1 MTTPR
6 KGPSPLS
13 QADEVWNLLY
23 RFLRHWPLVV
33 VVSLVGVTA
42 GYLYSQR
49 YRPVF
54 HSEAQVRVGDE
65 LDARSVPGQ
74 REDSSEMMDLPDNL
88 ASAFRARV
96 LVDAK
101 LKPIVAALAARRE
114 LAHLNELASTE
125 GQEELI
131 DHIKRLAQV
140 DAVTRRVYR
149 ISYDAKDPDLAQ
161 KVVQGMAEIGVA
173 DVIAQRNQ
181 SAERARIF
189 LTTEADRARQRMI
202 DAESEVVQF
211 VRSHPKLLVT
221 MSGADRTKLGLQA
234 ADKLLVSARSRKG
247 PPPLKALEAGSA
259 SPQVQAL
266 LSERAQQEATVA
278 QVEAAQRFDPLQQK
292 LAELDRMQ
300 QQIADLKTQHYTPE
314 YPEFRRITGEMEK
327 LQKEIREVRG
337 RRDPKLTEDLMAM
350 DAAKTKI
357 AAIDK
362 EVAILRRK
370 ALGGSAL
377 AADEQVLSAEAIY
390 ARLYRELETARAAYE
405 KLRER
410 ELDAQINEQ
419 LAKVKGNPAARIE
432 DPATRPGGPRGVS
445 RKMMTALCIALGLLS
460 GLLAG
465 AGRALTDPRIYT
477 VFDLSR
483 SSRLPVL
490 GRLPPGDSEPGWAA
504 LDLPEVVL
512 PPPEPPPAA
521 PARGY
526 EGRIVW
532 PRPVLTLPSSS
543 SVAKLPA
550 QSAVLSA
557 MSAAGPPDSAASR
570 KSPSRKSPPS
580 HKTPPS
586 GEYLIVSREPPAASG
601 ASVQS
606 ASFIGSN
613 QTSGPGASAHQA
625 SQESAIVKW
634 RAAASQKS
642 GALHLSAVG
651 YQVRLGALPKPPPP
665 HLVLL
670 SAPEGAR
677 AEQYRLLRLR
687 LQEQGDPRVMVITS
701 SRPGEGKTLCSANL
715 ALAFAEGGGPKVV
728 LVDTH
733 LSSAR
738 LSSMLGV
745 PAADRE
751 AAHAAH
757 DLRSGSPEVW
767 QYSPNLYLV
776 PASALG
782 DKVQRTAILS
792 SPEFAGLIADL
803 REAFDYVIIDV
814 PAISEAADAKLVMRH
829 ADAGILL
836 VRAQMTTTG
845 VVSTALDRL
854 GRSTVSGA
862 VLNVFS

>member
-1 MTTPR
+1 MTTLR

-13 QADEVWNLLY
+13 QTDEVWNLLY

-33 VVSLVGVTA
+33 VVSLIGVA
-42 GYLYSQR
+42 GGYLYGQR

-88 ASAFRARV
+88 ATAFRARV

-101 LKPIVAALAARRE
+101 LKPMVAELMRRPALSHLAE
-114 LAHLNELASTE
+114 LATTD

-161 KVVQGMAEIGVA
+161 QVVQGMAEIGVA

-189 LTTEADRARQRMI
+189 LTSETDRARQRMI
-202 DAESEVVQF
+202 DAETEVVQF
-211 VRSHPKLLVT
+211 VQSHPKLLVT
-221 MSGADRTKLGLQA
+221 MSGADRSKLGLQA
-234 ADKLLVSARSRKG
+234 ADKLLVSARSRKS
-247 PPPLKALEAGSA
+247 PPPLKALEASS

-266 LSERAQQEATVA
+266 LAERAQQEATVA

-292 LAELDRMQ
+292 LGEIDRLQ
-300 QQIADLKTQHYTPE
+300 QQLADLKTQHYTPE
-314 YPEFRRITGEMEK
+314 YPEYRRIAGEMERV
-327 LQKEIREVRG
+327 QKELREVRG
-337 RRDPKLTEDLMAM
+337 RRDPKVAEEMMAM
-350 DAAKTKI
+350 DAAKSKI

-362 EVAILRRK
+362 EVASLRRR
-370 ALGGSAL
+370 ALGGGSAL
-377 AADEQVLSAEAIY
+377 AADDQVLSAEAVY

-419 LAKVKGNPAARIE
+419 LAKVKGNPAARVE

-445 RKMMTALCIALGLLS
+445 RKMMIALCVALGLLA
-460 GLLAG
+460 GILAG

-490 GRLPPGDSEPGWAA
+490 GRLPPSDQAAGWTA

-512 PPPEPPPAA
+512 PPPESPPAVT
-521 PARGY
+521 RGY

-550 QSAVLSA
+550 QASVLSA
-557 MSAAGPPDSAASR
+557 MSAASSSDSTASR

-580 HKTPPS
+580 RKTPPS
-586 GEYLIVSREPPAASG
+586 GEYLIVPREPPSG
-601 ASVQS
+601 ASSSPAPVS
-606 ASFIGSN
+606 TALIPSN
-613 QTSGPGASAHQA
+613 QA

-642 GALHLSAVG
+642 GALHLSGLG
-651 YQVRLGALPKPPPP
+651 YQVRLGELPKPPPP

-670 SAPEGAR
+670 SAPDGER

-701 SRPGEGKTLCSANL
+701 SRPGEGKTLCSVNL
-715 ALAFAEGGGPKVV
+715 ALAYAEGGGPKVV

-733 LSSAR
+733 MNSAQLSA
-738 LSSMLGV
+738 LLGV
-745 PAADRE
+745 PAPGRGAADE
-751 AAHAAH
+751 ALEHN

-767 QYSPNLYLV
+767 QYSPNLFLV

-782 DKVQRTAILS
+782 NKAQRTAILS
-792 SPEFAGLIADL
+792 SPEFAGLLADL

-814 PAISEAADAKLVMRH
+814 PAISEAADAKLVLRH

-836 VRAQMTTTG
+836 VRAQKTTSS
-845 VVSTALDRL
+845 VVSTALDRI
-854 GRSTVSGA
+854 GRNTVSGT
-862 VLNVFS
+862 VLNVFN

>member
-33 VVSLVGVTA
+33 VVSLVGVTG

-101 LKPIVAALAARRE
+101 LKPIVAELAARRE
-114 LAHLNELASTE
+114 LAHLSELATPE

-161 KVVQGMAEIGVA
+161 QVVQGMAAIGVA

-234 ADKLLVSARSRKG
+234 ADKLLVSTRSRKG
-247 PPPLKALEAGSA
+247 PAPLKALEAGSA

-292 LAELDRMQ
+292 LSELDRMH

-314 YPEFRRITGEMEK
+314 YPEFRRISGEMEK

-337 RRDPKLTEDLMAM
+337 RRDPKVTEDLMAM

-362 EVAILRRK
+362 EVVILRRK
-370 ALGGSAL
+370 ALGSGAAL

-390 ARLYRELETARAAYE
+390 ARLYRELETSRAAYE

-432 DPATRPGGPRGVS
+432 DPATHPGGPRGVS

-490 GRLPPGDSEPGWAA
+490 GRLPPGDSQPGWAA

-512 PPPEPPPAA
+512 PPPEAPPAT

-532 PRPVLTLPSSS
+532 PRPVLSLPSSS

-557 MSAAGPPDSAASR
+557 MSTAAPADSAASR

-613 QTSGPGASAHQA
+613 QSTAPGANQA

-715 ALAFAEGGGPKVV
+715 ALAYAEGGGPKVV

-745 PAADRE
+745 PAADQ
-751 AAHAAH
+751 ALAHAAH

-767 QYSPNLYLV
+767 QYLPNLYLV

-782 DKVQRTAILS
+782 DKAQRTAVLS

-814 PAISEAADAKLVMRH
+814 PAISEAADAKLVLRH

-836 VRAQMTTTG
+836 VRAQMTTSG

-854 GRSTVSGA
+854 GRNTVSGA

>member
-33 VVSLVGVTA
+33 LVSLVGVVG

-74 REDSSEMMDLPDNL
+74 REDSTEMMDLPDNL

-101 LKPIVAALAARRE
+101 LKPIVAELASRRE
-114 LAHLNELASTE
+114 LSHLGELATPD

-131 DHIKRLAQV
+131 GHIKRLAQV

-161 KVVQGMAEIGVA
+161 QVVQGIAEIGVA

-181 SAERARIF
+181 SAERARAF

-234 ADKLLVSARSRKG
+234 ADKLLVSTRSHKG

-292 LAELDRMQ
+292 LSELDRLQ

-314 YPEFRRITGEMEK
+314 YPEYRRIAGEMDK
-327 LQKEIREVRG
+327 LQKEIREARG
-337 RRDPKLTEDLMAM
+337 RRDPKLAEDLMAM
-350 DAAKTKI
+350 DAAKSKI

-370 ALGGSAL
+370 ATGSGAAL

-445 RKMMTALCIALGLLS
+445 RKMMTALCIALGLLA
-460 GLLAG
+460 GVLAG

-490 GRLPPGDSEPGWAA
+490 GRLPPSDRHPGWTA

-512 PPPEPPPAA
+512 PPPESPPAA

-526 EGRIVW
+526 EGRIVG
-532 PRPVLTLPSSS
+532 PRPVLSLPSSS
-543 SVAKLPA
+543 SVAKPPTT
-550 QSAVLSA
+550 VLSA
-557 MSAAGPPDSAASR
+557 MSAAGPSDSTASR

-586 GEYLIVSREPPAASG
+586 GEYLIVPREPPANGSSA
-601 ASVQS
+601 QS

-613 QTSGPGASAHQA
+613 QTSAPGHSPA

-651 YQVRLGALPKPPPP
+651 YQVRLGELPKPPPA

-715 ALAFAEGGGPKVV
+715 ALAYAEGGGPKVV

-745 PAADRE
+745 PAADQ
-751 AAHAAH
+751 AAAAH

-767 QYSPNLYLV
+767 QYLPNLYLV

-782 DKVQRTAILS
+782 NKAQRTAVLS

-814 PAISEAADAKLVMRH
+814 PAISEAADAKLVLRH

-836 VRAQMTTTG
+836 VRAQLTTSG

-854 GRSTVSGA
+854 GRNTVSGA

>member
-6 KGPSPLS
+6 KGPTPLS
-13 QADEVWNLLY
+13 QTDEVWNLLY
-23 RFLRHWPLVV
+23 RFLRHLPLVLL
-33 VVSLVGVTA
+33 VSLIGVSA
-42 GYLYSQR
+42 GYLYGRR

-65 LDARSVPGQ
+65 LDAHSVPGQ

-88 ASAFRARV
+88 ASAFKARV

-101 LKPIVAALAARRE
+101 LKPMVADLMRRRE
-114 LAHLNELASTE
+114 LAHLAELATAD

-131 DHIKRLAQV
+131 SHIKRLAQV

-161 KVVQGMAEIGVA
+161 QVVQGMAEIGVA

-189 LTTEADRARQRMI
+189 LTTETDRARQRMI

-211 VRSHPKLLVT
+211 VRSNPKLLVT
-221 MSGADRTKLGLQA
+221 MSGADRSKLGLQA
-234 ADKLLVSARSRKG
+234 ADKLLVSARTRKG
-247 PPPLKALEAGSA
+247 PPPLKALEASS

-266 LSERAQQEATVA
+266 LNERAQQEATVT

-292 LAELDRMQ
+292 LSELDRLQ
-300 QQIADLKTQHYTPE
+300 GQLAELKTQHYTPE
-314 YPEFRRITGEMEK
+314 YPEYQRLAGEMERV
-327 LQKEIREVRG
+327 QKEIREFRG
-337 RRDPKLTEDLMAM
+337 RRDPKLAEDLRAM
-350 DAAKTKI
+350 EAAKSKI

-362 EVAILRRK
+362 EVALLRRK
-370 ALGGSAL
+370 ALGGGAALSA
-377 AADEQVLSAEAIY
+377 DDQVLSAEAVY

-419 LAKVKGNPAARIE
+419 LAKVKGNPAARVE

-445 RKMMTALCIALGLLS
+445 RNMMMALCIALGLLA
-460 GLLAG
+460 GVLAG

-490 GRLPPGDSEPGWAA
+490 GRLPPSDARAGFTA

-512 PPPEPPPAA
+512 PPPESPPTAA
-521 PARGY
+521 TAGRGY

-532 PRPVLTLPSSS
+532 PRPVVTLPSSAS
-543 SVAKLPA
+543 AAKLPA
-550 QSAVLSA
+550 QASVLSA
-557 MSAAGPPDSAASR
+557 MSTATADSAASR
-570 KSPSRKSPPS
+570 KSPSRK
-580 HKTPPS
+580 TPPS
-586 GEYLIVSREPPAASG
+586 GEYLIVPRDPPSG
-601 ASVQS
+601 ATAQG
-606 ASFIGSN
+606 GS
-613 QTSGPGASAHQA
+613 PGAALIPANQA

-642 GALHLSAVG
+642 GALHLSALG
-651 YQVRLGALPKPPPP
+651 YQVRLGTLPKPPPP

-670 SAPEGAR
+670 SAPEGER

-701 SRPGEGKTLCSANL
+701 SRPGEGKTLCSVNL
-715 ALAFAEGGGPKVV
+715 ALAYAEGGGPKVV

-733 LSSAR
+733 LRSAQ
-738 LSSMLGV
+738 LSTLLGV
-745 PAADRE
+745 PRPDKAAADGQ
-751 AAHAAH
+751 AGQPIH

-767 QYSPNLYLV
+767 QYQPNLFLV
-776 PASALG
+776 PASAIG
-782 DKVQRTAILS
+782 SKEQRTTILS
-792 SPEFAGLIADL
+792 SPEFAGLLADL

-814 PAISEAADAKLVMRH
+814 PAISEAADAKLVLRH

-836 VRAQMTTTG
+836 VRAQKTTSS
-845 VVSTALDRL
+845 VVSTALDRI
-854 GRSTVSGA
+854 GRNTVSGT
-862 VLNVFS
+862 VLNVFN

>member
-1 MTTPR
+1 MTTQR

-33 VVSLVGVTA
+33 VVSLIGVTA

-101 LKPIVAALAARRE
+101 LKPFVAALAARRE
-114 LAHLNELASTE
+114 LAHVSELATTD
-125 GQEELI
+125 GQEELA

-161 KVVQGMAEIGVA
+161 QVVQGLAEIGVT

-292 LAELDRMQ
+292 LSELDRMH
-300 QQIADLKTQHYTPE
+300 QQIAELKTQHYTPE
-314 YPEFRRITGEMEK
+314 YPEFRRINGEMEK

-337 RRDPKLTEDLMAM
+337 RRDPKVAEDLMAM
-350 DAAKTKI
+350 DAAKSKI
-357 AAIDK
+357 VAIDK

-370 ALGGSAL
+370 ALGSGAAL

-419 LAKVKGNPAARIE
+419 LAKVKGNPAARVE
-432 DPATRPGGPRGVS
+432 DPATHPGGPRGVS

-490 GRLPPGDSEPGWAA
+490 GRLPPGDSQPGWAA

-512 PPPEPPPAA
+512 PPPEAAPAA

-543 SVAKLPA
+543 SVAKVPTHG
-550 QSAVLSA
+550 SVLSA
-557 MSAAGPPDSAASR
+557 ISTAGPADSAASR
-570 KSPSRKSPPS
+570 KSPSRKSPVS

-586 GEYLIVSREPPAASG
+586 GEYLIVPREAPSASG
-601 ASVQS
+601 ASAQS
-606 ASFIGSN
+606 ASFMG
-613 QTSGPGASAHQA
+613 TPGAHQA

-651 YQVRLGALPKPPPP
+651 YQVRLGELPKPPPA

-715 ALAFAEGGGPKVV
+715 ALAYAEGGGPKVV

-745 PAADRE
+745 PGADKTPV
-751 AAHAAH
+751 HAAH

-767 QYSPNLYLV
+767 QYLPNLYLV

-782 DKVQRTAILS
+782 SKAQRTAILS

-814 PAISEAADAKLVMRH
+814 PAISEAADAKLVLRH

-836 VRAQMTTTG
+836 VRAQQTTSG

-854 GRSTVSGA
+854 GRNTVSGA

>member
-23 RFLRHWPLVV
+23 RFLRHWPLVL
-33 VVSLVGVTA
+33 VVSLVGVTG

-101 LKPIVAALAARRE
+101 LKPIVTELAARRE
-114 LAHLNELASTE
+114 LAHLGELATAD

-131 DHIKRLAQV
+131 GHIKRLAQV

-161 KVVQGMAEIGVA
+161 QVVQGMAEIGVA

-181 SAERARIF
+181 SAERARVF

-234 ADKLLVSARSRKG
+234 ADKLLVSARARKG

-266 LSERAQQEATVA
+266 LSERAQQEATVS

-292 LAELDRMQ
+292 LSELDRMQ
-300 QQIADLKTQHYTPE
+300 QQLADLKTQHYTPE

-337 RRDPKLTEDLMAM
+337 RRDPKLAEDLMAM
-350 DAAKTKI
+350 DAAKSKI

-370 ALGGSAL
+370 ALGSGAAL

-490 GRLPPGDSEPGWAA
+490 GRLPPGDSRPGWAA

-512 PPPEPPPAA
+512 PQPEAPPAA

-557 MSAAGPPDSAASR
+557 MSTAADSAASR
-570 KSPSRKSPPS
+570 KSPSRKSPTS

-586 GEYLIVSREPPAASG
+586 GEYLIVPREAPAASG
-601 ASVQS
+601 ASAQS
-606 ASFIGSN
+606 ASFMGSN
-613 QTSGPGASAHQA
+613 QTAAPGANQA

-651 YQVRLGALPKPPPP
+651 YQVRLGELPKPPPA

-701 SRPGEGKTLCSANL
+701 SRPGEGKTLCTANL
-715 ALAFAEGGGPKVV
+715 ALAYAEGGGPKVV

-738 LSSMLGV
+738 LSTMLGV
-745 PAADRE
+745 PAADK
-751 AAHAAH
+751 ATAHAAH

-767 QYSPNLYLV
+767 QYLPNLYLV

-782 DKVQRTAILS
+782 NKAQRTAILS

-814 PAISEAADAKLVMRH
+814 PAISDAADAKLVLRH

-836 VRAQMTTTG
+836 VRAQMTTSG

-854 GRSTVSGA
+854 GRNTVSGA